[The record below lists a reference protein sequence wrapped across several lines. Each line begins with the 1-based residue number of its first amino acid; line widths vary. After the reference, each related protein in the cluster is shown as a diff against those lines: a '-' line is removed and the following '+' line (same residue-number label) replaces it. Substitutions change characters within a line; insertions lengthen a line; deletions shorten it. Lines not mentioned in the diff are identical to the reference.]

1 MNKLRIPTDIKI
13 AFRNVFRNRRRTLLT
28 LSSIVLGSAAL
39 IDFDGYRNFAD
50 WGLRE
55 MYIRSQLGHIQIY
68 KKGYR
73 ASKGMNPFAYLIP
86 NSEDIKKTVT
96 ETLGDR
102 LKVVTARLEINGLIT
117 KGGQSFN
124 FIAQGIEVEAERKM
138 SALDDG
144 TSSALKVRRGESL
157 NDNEA
162 GSVLLGNVLCEALGV
177 ADGDMLSLMGAS
189 AIGALNATDLVW
201 KGCFSTVSKEY
212 DKVAAIMPLA
222 DAKRF
227 SATEDVLKLVVMLKK
242 TEMTDGAMKDLQK
255 AFADKGYDLEM
266 VSWFE
271 LADYYK
277 QVMVF
282 LSGMFMVIA
291 TIIVFVVVFSII
303 NTLTMS
309 VFERVQEIGTIRA
322 MGAEGASIVRL
333 FIIEGIMLG
342 LIGGAIGIA
351 SGGLVSLIVNNAR
364 ILLPPP
370 PGGSESF
377 LLQLRLYPSSF
388 VMGFCIAVG
397 ASFIAS
403 IYPAMKAAKLKVVDA
418 LRHV

>member
-1 MNKLRIPTDIKI
+1 MKNFKMPTSVKI

-28 LSSIVLGSAAL
+28 LSSIVLGSAAM

-73 ASKGMNPFAYLIP
+73 ASKGMKPFEYLIA
-86 NSEDIKKTVT
+86 NSDDIKKTVS

-102 LKVVTARLEINGLIT
+102 LKVVTSRLELNGLIT
-117 KGGQSFN
+117 KGGQSYN
-124 FIAQGIEVEAERKM
+124 FMAQGIEVDAEKKM

-144 TSSALKVRRGESL
+144 TSSALNVRRGQGLIGGDSG
-157 NDNEA
+157 A
-162 GSVLLGNVLCEALGV
+162 VLLGFELCEALGV
-177 ADGDMLSLMGAS
+177 NDGDLLSLMGAS
-189 AIGALNATDLVW
+189 VNGALNATDLLW
-201 KGCFSTVSKEY
+201 KGCFSTISKEY
-212 DKVAAIMPLA
+212 DKVATIMPLA

-227 SATEDVLKLVVMLKK
+227 AATEDVLKIVVMLNN
-242 TEMTDGAMKDLQK
+242 TDMTDRARKDLEA
-255 AFADKGYDLEM
+255 AFAAKGYDLEM
-266 VSWFE
+266 VSWLE

-282 LSGMFMVIA
+282 LGGMFMVIA
-291 TIIVFVVVFSII
+291 TIIVFVVVFSIV

-322 MGAEGASIVRL
+322 MGAEGTQILRL

-342 LIGGAIGIA
+342 LIGGLIGMCFGGVVAFAINHA
-351 SGGLVSLIVNNAR
+351 K

-370 PGGSESF
+370 PGSSEGF

-388 VMGFCIAVG
+388 LLGFSIAVLS
-397 ASFIAS
+397 SFVAS
-403 IYPAMKAAKLKVVDA
+403 IYPAMKAAKLRVVDA

>member
-1 MNKLRIPTDIKI
+1 MKFKMPTSVKI

-28 LSSIVLGSAAL
+28 LSSIVLGSAAM

-55 MYIRSQLGHIQIY
+55 MYIRSQLGHIQVY

-86 NSEDIKKTVT
+86 NSEEIKKTISD
-96 ETLGDR
+96 TLGDR
-102 LKVVTARLEINGLIT
+102 LKVVTARLELNGLIT

-124 FIAQGIEVEAERKM
+124 FIATGIEVDQEKKM
-138 SALDDG
+138 SMLDDG
-144 TSSALKVRRGESL
+144 RSSALKVRRGQPLSET
-157 NDNEA
+157 EPGA
-162 GSVLLGNVLCEALGV
+162 VLLGNELCDALGV
-177 ADGDMLSLMGAS
+177 NEGDLLSLMGAS
-189 AIGALNATDLVW
+189 AIGALNATDLQW

-227 SATEDVLKLVVMLKK
+227 SATEDVLKLVVMLKE
-242 TEMTDGAMKDLQK
+242 TEMTVKAAKDLE
-255 AFADKGYDLEM
+255 AALAAKGYDLEL
-266 VSWFE
+266 VTWNE

-282 LSGMFMVIA
+282 LGGMFMVIA
-291 TIIVFVVVFSII
+291 TIIVFVVVFSIV

-322 MGAEGASIVRL
+322 MGAQGTSILKL

-342 LIGGAIGIA
+342 LIGGAIGMA
-351 SGGLVSLIVNNAR
+351 FGGAVGVLVNQAK

-370 PGGSESF
+370 PGSSEGF

-388 VMGFCIAVG
+388 ILGFVIAVTS
-397 ASFIAS
+397 SFVAS
-403 IYPAMKAAKLKVVDA
+403 IYPAMKAAKLRVVDA

>member
-1 MNKLRIPTDIKI
+1 MKKFRIPTSVKI

-28 LSSIVLGSAAL
+28 LSSIVLGSAAI

-55 MYIRSQLGHIQIY
+55 MYIRSQLGHLQIY

-73 ASKGMNPFAYLIP
+73 ASKGMNPFAYLIA
-86 NSEDIKKTVT
+86 NSEDIKKTIAD
-96 ETLGDR
+96 TLGDR
-102 LKVVTARLEINGLIT
+102 LKVVTARLELNGLIT
-117 KGGQSFN
+117 KGGQSYN
-124 FIAQGIEVEAERKM
+124 FIATGIEVEAEQRM
-138 SALDDG
+138 SMLDDG
-144 TSSALKVRRGESL
+144 RSSALKVRRGQALTGQEV
-157 NDNEA
+157 
-162 GSVLLGNVLCEALGV
+162 GSVLLGNELCDALGV
-177 ADGDMLSLMGAS
+177 AEGDLLSLMGAS

-227 SATEDVLKLVVMLKK
+227 SATEDVLKLVVMLKD
-242 TEMTDGAMKDLQK
+242 TDMTAKARQDLEA
-255 AFADKGYDLEM
+255 AFAAKGYDLEM
-266 VSWFE
+266 VSWHE

-282 LSGMFMVIA
+282 LGGMFMVIA
-291 TIIVFVVVFSII
+291 TIIVFVVVFSIV

-322 MGAEGASIVRL
+322 MGAEGGSIVKL
-333 FIIEGIMLG
+333 FVIEGIMLG
-342 LIGGAIGIA
+342 LIGGAIGMLF
-351 SGGLVSLIVNNAR
+351 GGAVGVIVNHAK

-370 PGGSESF
+370 PGSSEGF

-388 VMGFCIAVG
+388 AIGFMIALVS
-397 ASFIAS
+397 SFVAS
-403 IYPAMKAAKLKVVDA
+403 IYPAMKAAKLRVVDA

>member
-1 MNKLRIPTDIKI
+1 MSRLRIPTDIKI

-73 ASKGMNPFAYLIP
+73 ASKGMNPFAYLIS
-86 NSEDIKKTVT
+86 NSEEIKKTVA
-96 ETLGDR
+96 ETLGER

-124 FIAQGIEVEAERKM
+124 FIAQGIEVDAERKM
-138 SALDDG
+138 ATLDDG
-144 TSSALKVRRGESL
+144 TSSALKVKKGETL
-157 NDNEA
+157 ADNDSGA
-162 GSVLLGNVLCEALGV
+162 VLLGNQLCEALGV
-177 ADGDMLSLMGAS
+177 TEGDLLSLMGAS
-189 AIGALNATDLVW
+189 AVGALNATDLLW

-227 SATEDVLKLVVMLKK
+227 AATDDVLKLVVMLKK
-242 TEMTDGAMKDLQK
+242 TEMTDTAMSELQK
-255 AFADKGYDLEM
+255 AFAEKGYDLEM

-271 LADYYK
+271 LADYYR
-277 QVMVF
+277 QVMIF

-291 TIIVFVVVFSII
+291 TIIAFVVVFSII

-309 VFERVQEIGTIRA
+309 VFERVQEIGTLRA
-322 MGAEGASIVRL
+322 MGAEGAQILRL

-342 LIGGAIGIA
+342 LIGGFLGMA
-351 SGGLVSLIVNNAR
+351 SGGIVAALVNKAR

-370 PGGSESF
+370 PGGSEGF
-377 LLQLRLYPSSF
+377 YLQFRLYASSF
-388 VMGFCIAVG
+388 AIGFCVAVG

-403 IYPAMKAAKLKVVDA
+403 IYPAMKAARLKVVDA

>member
-1 MNKLRIPTDIKI
+1 MKKFTVPTSVKI

-39 IDFDGYRNFAD
+39 INFDAYQNFAE

-55 MYIRSQLGHIQIY
+55 SYIRSQLGHLQIY

-73 ASKGMNPFAYLIP
+73 ASKGMNPFGYLIA

-96 ETLGDR
+96 EVLGNR
-102 LKVVTARLEINGLIT
+102 LKVVTGRLELNGLIT
-117 KGGQSFN
+117 KGGQSYN
-124 FIAQGIEVEAERKM
+124 FIAQGIEIESERKM

-144 TSSALKVRRGESL
+144 TSSALKVRRGETL
-157 NDNEA
+157 A
-162 GSVLLGNVLCEALGV
+162 GSDVGAVLLGYELCEALDV
-177 ADGDMLSLMGAS
+177 REGDLLSLMGAS
-189 AIGALNATDLVW
+189 AVGSLNATDLLW
-201 KGCFSTVSKEY
+201 KGCFSTISKEY

-227 SATEDVLKLVVMLKK
+227 SATDDVLKLVVMLKN
-242 TEMTDGAMKDLQK
+242 TDMTAKARADLEA
-255 AFADKGYDLEM
+255 AFAAKGYDLEM
-266 VSWFE
+266 VSWIE

-282 LSGMFMVIA
+282 LGGMFMVIA
-291 TIIVFVVVFSII
+291 TIIVFVVVFSIV

-322 MGAEGASIVRL
+322 MGAEGGSILKL
-333 FIIEGIMLG
+333 FIIEGFMLG
-342 LIGGAIGIA
+342 LIGGLIGIVF
-351 SGGLVSLIVNNAR
+351 GGAVGLAVNQAKF
-364 ILLPPP
+364 LLPPP
-370 PGGSESF
+370 PGSSEGF
-377 LLQLRLYPSSF
+377 LLQLRFYPSSF
-388 VMGFCIAVG
+388 VLGFCIAV
-397 ASFIAS
+397 ASSLVAS
-403 IYPAMKAAKLKVVDA
+403 IYPAMKAAKLRVVDA

>member
-1 MNKLRIPTDIKI
+1 MKSLKLPTSVKI

-28 LSSIVLGSAAL
+28 LSSIVLGSAAM

-55 MYIRSQLGHIQIY
+55 MYIRSQLGHIQVY

-73 ASKGMNPFAYLIP
+73 ASKGMNPFAYLIA
-86 NSEDIKKTVT
+86 NSDDIKKTISD
-96 ETLGDR
+96 TLGDR
-102 LKVVTARLEINGLIT
+102 LKVVTSRLELNGLIT
-117 KGGQSFN
+117 KGGQSYN
-124 FIAQGIEVEAERKM
+124 FIATGIEVDAERKM
-138 SALDDG
+138 SMLDDG
-144 TSSALKVRRGESL
+144 TSSALKVRRGQSL
-157 NDNEA
+157 TGTEA
-162 GSVLLGNVLCEALGV
+162 GSVLLGNELCDALGV
-177 ADGDMLSLMGAS
+177 NEGDLLSLMGAS
-189 AIGALNATDLVW
+189 AIGALNATDLIW

-227 SATEDVLKLVVMLKK
+227 SATDDVLKLVVMLKD
-242 TEMTDGAMKDLQK
+242 TELTAQARKDLEA
-255 AFADKGYDLEM
+255 AFAQKGYDLEM
-266 VSWFE
+266 VSWHE

-282 LSGMFMVIA
+282 LGGMFMVIA
-291 TIIVFVVVFSII
+291 TIIVFVVVFSIV

-322 MGAEGASIVRL
+322 MGAEGGQILKL

-342 LIGGAIGIA
+342 LIGGVIGMIF
-351 SGGLVSLIVNNAR
+351 GGGIGVIVNHAK

-370 PGGSESF
+370 PGSSEGF

-388 VMGFCIAVG
+388 ALGFIIAVSS
-397 ASFIAS
+397 SFVAS
-403 IYPAMKAAKLKVVDA
+403 IYPAMKAAKLRVVDA

>member
-1 MNKLRIPTDIKI
+1 MSKFRIPTSVKI

-28 LSSIVLGSAAL
+28 LSSIVLGSAAM

-55 MYIRSQLGHIQIY
+55 MYIRSQLGHLQIY

-73 ASKGMNPFAYLIP
+73 ASKGMNPFQYLIP
-86 NSEDIKKTVT
+86 NSDDIKKTVSD
-96 ETLGDR
+96 TLGDR
-102 LKVVTARLEINGLIT
+102 LKVVTARLELNGLIT
-117 KGGQSFN
+117 KGGQSYN
-124 FIAQGIEVEAERKM
+124 FIAQGIEVDSERKM
-138 SALDDG
+138 SMLDDG
-144 TSSALKVRRGESL
+144 TSSAFNVRRGQTL
-157 NDNEA
+157 TGDEA
-162 GSVLLGNVLCEALGV
+162 GSVLLGYELCEALGV
-177 ADGDMLSLMGAS
+177 NEGDMLSLMGAS
-189 AIGALNATDLVW
+189 AIGALNATDLIW
-201 KGCFSTVSKEY
+201 KGCFSTISKEY

-227 SATEDVLKLVVMLKK
+227 SATDDVLKLVVMLKN
-242 TEMTDGAMKDLQK
+242 TEMTDKARKDLET
-255 AFADKGYDLEM
+255 AFAAKGYDLEM

-282 LSGMFMVIA
+282 LGGMFMVIA
-291 TIIVFVVVFSII
+291 TIIVFVVVFSIV

-322 MGAEGASIVRL
+322 MGAQGDSILRL

-342 LIGGAIGIA
+342 LIGGVIGMVF
-351 SGGLVSLIVNNAR
+351 GGAVGFAVNHAK

-370 PGGSESF
+370 PGSSEGF

-388 VMGFCIAVG
+388 ALGFTIALLS
-397 ASFIAS
+397 SFVAS
-403 IYPAMKAAKLKVVDA
+403 IYPAMKAAKLRVVDA

>member
-1 MNKLRIPTDIKI
+1 MKKIRIPTDLKI

-73 ASKGMNPFAYLIP
+73 ASKGMQPFAFLIA
-86 NSEDIKKTVT
+86 NSDEIKKTIA
-96 ETLGDR
+96 ETLGER

-117 KGGQSFN
+117 KGGQSYN
-124 FIAQGIEVEAERKM
+124 FIAQGIEVESERRM
-138 SALDDG
+138 SMLDDG
-144 TSSALKVRRGESL
+144 RSSALKVRRGETL
-157 NDNEA
+157 ADNEV
-162 GSVLLGNVLCEALGV
+162 GSVLLGNELCDALGV
-177 ADGDMLSLMGAS
+177 VEGDMLSLMGAS
-189 AIGALNATDLVW
+189 AIGSLNATDLVW

-227 SATEDVLKLVVMLKK
+227 SATDDVLKLVVML
-242 TEMTDGAMKDLQK
+242 TDTALTDSAMRDLEK
-255 AFADKGYDLEM
+255 AFAAKGYELEL

-271 LADYYK
+271 LADYYR

-282 LSGMFMVIA
+282 LRGMFMVIA

-322 MGAEGASIVRL
+322 MGAEGGAIVKL
-333 FIIEGIMLG
+333 FMLEGVILG
-342 LIGGAIGIA
+342 LIGGLLGMLF
-351 SGGLVSLIVNNAR
+351 GGLSAVLINYAK
-364 ILLPPP
+364 ILMPPP
-370 PGGSESF
+370 PGSSEGFYLQLKVYPESF
-377 LLQLRLYPSSF
+377 LI
-388 VMGFCIAVG
+388 GFAVALF
-397 ASFIAS
+397 ASFAAS
-403 IYPAMKAAKLKVVDA
+403 IYPALKAAKLRVVDA

>member
-1 MNKLRIPTDIKI
+1 MLKITMPTSVKI

-39 IDFDGYRNFAD
+39 INFDGYQNFAD

-73 ASKGMNPFAYLIP
+73 DSKGMNPFAYLIA
-86 NSEDIKKTVT
+86 NSDDIKKTIT

-102 LKVVTARLEINGLIT
+102 LNVVTARLEMNGLIT
-117 KGGQSFN
+117 KGGQSYN
-124 FIAQGIEVEAERKM
+124 FIAQGIEVDNEKEMAK
-138 SALDDG
+138 LDDG
-144 TSSALKVRRGESL
+144 TSSALNLRRGTLLS
-157 NDNEA
+157 
-162 GSVLLGNVLCEALGV
+162 GSDIGAVLLGNELCGAL
-177 ADGDMLSLMGAS
+177 DTKEGDLLSLMGAS

-212 DKVAAIMPLA
+212 DRVAAIMPLV

-227 SATEDVLKLVVMLKK
+227 SATDDVLKLVVMLKQ
-242 TEMTDGAMKDLQK
+242 TELTDKARRDLET
-255 AFADKGYDLEM
+255 AFAAKGYDLEM
-266 VSWFE
+266 VSWLE

-282 LSGMFMVIA
+282 LRGMFMVIA

-322 MGAEGASIVRL
+322 MGAEGSSILRL
-333 FIIEGIMLG
+333 FIVEGIMLG
-342 LIGGAIGIA
+342 LIGGVLGMFF
-351 SGGLVSLIVNNAR
+351 GGLVGFGINEAK
-364 ILLPPP
+364 LLMPPP
-370 PGGSESF
+370 PGGSQSF
-377 LLQLRLYPSSF
+377 LLQLRLYPTSFLIGFSVAVVSSF
-388 VMGFCIAVG
+388 L
-397 ASFIAS
+397 AS
-403 IYPAMKAAKLKVVDA
+403 IYPAMKAAKLRVVDA